1 MLTKTDSMKKTTILI
16 TTQQIIKDNNAIG
29 IYNMKNY
36 LVLNVMQDFELHVHV
51 LRIAF
56 FNSLND
62 QPNKQVTLAIII
74 LQPYQDHLLVG
85 AKYLLYF
92 NATTCLR

>member
-1 MLTKTDSMKKTTILI
+1 MH
-16 TTQQIIKDNNAIG
+16 
-29 IYNMKNY
+29 
-36 LVLNVMQDFELHVHV
+36 DFELHV

>member
-16 TTQQIIKDNNAIG
+16 TTQQITKDNNAIG

-36 LVLNVMQDFELHVHV
+36 LVLNVMHDFELHV

-74 LQPYQDHLLVG
+74 LQPYQDHL
-85 AKYLLYF
+85 
-92 NATTCLR
+92 

>member
-1 MLTKTDSMKKTTILI
+1 MHYFKL
-16 TTQQIIKDNNAIG
+16 
-29 IYNMKNY
+29 
-36 LVLNVMQDFELHVHV
+36 HV

-56 FNSLND
+56 FNFCLAFFLND
-62 QPNKQVTLAIII
+62 QPKKQVTLAIII

-92 NATTCLR
+92 NATTYLR

>member
-1 MLTKTDSMKKTTILI
+1 MH
-16 TTQQIIKDNNAIG
+16 
-29 IYNMKNY
+29 
-36 LVLNVMQDFELHVHV
+36 DFELHV
-51 LRIAF
+51 LRIAV

-92 NATTCLR
+92 NATTYLR